1 MLRRH
6 FKANQK
12 RKAAQIYSN
21 VTHLTVPSKVKK
33 GKKQEAS
40 VIEIPCDAG
49 VPIINENTQSS
60 TCASKKKKAVS
71 LLKNHKR
78 TMSNLSLN
86 DCESVQS
93 KCPKPKQKLNSSTTQ
108 RE

>member
-1 MLRRH
+1 M
-6 FKANQK
+6 KANQK
-12 RKAAQIYSN
+12 RKAAQTYSN
-21 VTHLTVPSKVKK
+21 VSHLTVPNKAKK
-33 GKKQEAS
+33 SKKQEAS

-49 VPIINENTQSS
+49 MPIINENTQGS
-60 TCASKKKKAVS
+60 TCAGKKKKAVS

-78 TMSNLSLN
+78 TASDLSLN

-93 KCPKPKQKLNSSTTQ
+93 KCPKPKHKLNYSTTQ